1 MGYYKNAK
9 KLDDEQEFLK
19 SIIYNRYRQNSNYS
33 KIKNN
38 MEFIIFLSKLDK
50 EILNLLIKANY
61 VVEENKIECLLN
73 KEIKGLHN
81 FVENKIIICT
91 ENAKR
96 KTNYRNKK
104 NRPNKDNFKTE
115 LAIRKALRHEATH
128 AIQKC
133 NNNKI
138 VGDIKNLEG
147 KLHQSKRKSL
157 EFSTSNF
164 SGTYEKEVEAY
175 ILEDKP
181 KKVKN
186 MIKKYC
192 L

>member
-1 MGYYKNAK
+1 
-9 KLDDEQEFLK
+9 
-19 SIIYNRYRQNSNYS
+19 
-33 KIKNN
+33 

-50 EILNLLIKANY
+50 EILDLLIKANY
-61 VVEENKIECLLN
+61 IVEENKIECLLN

-81 FVENKIIICT
+81 FEKNKIIICT

-104 NRPNKDNFKTE
+104 KGPNKDNFKTE

-128 AIQKC
+128 AILKC
-133 NNNKI
+133 NGNKI
-138 VGDIKNLEG
+138 VGDIKNLED
-147 KLHQSKRKSL
+147 KLHKSKRKAL
-157 EFSTSNF
+157 DFSISNF
-164 SGTYEKEVEAY
+164 SGTYAKEVEAY

>member
-1 MGYYKNAK
+1 
-9 KLDDEQEFLK
+9 
-19 SIIYNRYRQNSNYS
+19 
-33 KIKNN
+33 

-50 EILNLLIKANY
+50 EILDLLIKANY
-61 VVEENKIECLLN
+61 IVEENKIECLIN

-81 FVENKIIICT
+81 FEEGKIIICT

-104 NRPNKDNFKTE
+104 QQPNKDNIKTE
-115 LAIRKALRHEATH
+115 RAIRRALRHEATH
-128 AIQKC
+128 AIQRC
-133 NNNKI
+133 NKNKI
-138 VGDIKNLEG
+138 IGDIKELES
-147 KLHQSKRKSL
+147 KLHQSKRKAL

-164 SGTYEKEVEAY
+164 AGTYAKEVEAY
-175 ILEDKP
+175 FLEDKP

>member
-1 MGYYKNAK
+1 
-9 KLDDEQEFLK
+9 
-19 SIIYNRYRQNSNYS
+19 
-33 KIKNN
+33 

-50 EILNLLIKANY
+50 EILELLIKANY
-61 VVEENKIECLLN
+61 IVEENKIECLVN

-81 FVENKIIICT
+81 FEENKIIICT

-96 KTNYRNKK
+96 KTNYRVTKQKRNE
-104 NRPNKDNFKTE
+104 NNFKTE

-133 NNNKI
+133 NNNKT
-138 VGDIKNLEG
+138 VGNIKNLEG
-147 KLHQSKRKSL
+147 KLHQSKKKAL

-164 SGTYEKEVEAY
+164 SGTYAKEVEAY
-175 ILEDKP
+175 VLEDKP
-181 KKVKN
+181 KKVKKLL
-186 MIKKYC
+186 KKYC

>member
-1 MGYYKNAK
+1 
-9 KLDDEQEFLK
+9 
-19 SIIYNRYRQNSNYS
+19 
-33 KIKNN
+33 
-38 MEFIIFLSKLDK
+38 MEFIIFLSRLDK
-50 EILNLLIKANY
+50 EILDLLIKSNY
-61 VVEENKIECLLN
+61 IVEENKIECLLN

-81 FVENKIIICT
+81 LEENKIIICT

-104 NRPNKDNFKTE
+104 QAPNKDNFKTE

-138 VGDIKNLEG
+138 VGDIQSLEA
-147 KLHQSKRKSL
+147 KVHQSKRKAL
-157 EFSTSNF
+157 EYSTLNF
-164 SGTYEKEVEAY
+164 SGTYAKEVEAY
-175 ILEDKP
+175 VLEDKP
-181 KKVKN
+181 KKVKK
-186 MIKKYC
+186 MIKQYC

>member
-1 MGYYKNAK
+1 M
-9 KLDDEQEFLK
+9 EFL
-19 SIIYNRYRQNSNYS
+19 
-33 KIKNN
+33 
-38 MEFIIFLSKLDK
+38 IFLSKLDK
-50 EILNLLIKANY
+50 EIHDLLIKANY
-61 VVEENKIECLLN
+61 IVEENKIECLLN

-81 FVENKIIICT
+81 LEEDKIIICT

-104 NRPNKDNFKTE
+104 QLTNKDNFKTE
-115 LAIRKALRHEATH
+115 RAIRKALRHEATH

-133 NNNKI
+133 NNNKTTE
-138 VGDIKNLEG
+138 DIKKLES
-147 KLHQSKRKSL
+147 KLHQSKRKAL

-164 SGTYEKEVEAY
+164 SGTYAKEVEAY

-181 KKVKN
+181 KKVKSL
-186 MIKKYC
+186 IKKYC

>member
-1 MGYYKNAK
+1 
-9 KLDDEQEFLK
+9 
-19 SIIYNRYRQNSNYS
+19 
-33 KIKNN
+33 
-38 MEFIIFLSKLDK
+38 MEFIIFLSKIDS

-61 VVEENKIECLLN
+61 IIEENKIECQLN

-81 FVENKIIICT
+81 FEENKIIICT

-96 KTNYRNKK
+96 KSNYINKK
-104 NRPNKDNFKTE
+104 KQPNKSNFKTE

-138 VGDIKNLEG
+138 VGDIKDLES
-147 KLHQSKRKSL
+147 KLHQSKRKAL

-164 SGTYEKEVEAY
+164 SGTYAKEVEAY

>member
-1 MGYYKNAK
+1 
-9 KLDDEQEFLK
+9 
-19 SIIYNRYRQNSNYS
+19 
-33 KIKNN
+33 
-38 MEFIIFLSKLDK
+38 MEFIIFLSKTDK
-50 EILNLLIKANY
+50 EILDLLIKANY
-61 VVEENKIECLLN
+61 EVEENKIECLLN

-81 FVENKIIICT
+81 SVEKKIIICT

-96 KTNYRNKK
+96 KTNYRNEKL
-104 NRPNKDNFKTE
+104 RPNKENFKTK

-138 VGDIKNLEG
+138 IGDIKNLEA
-147 KLHQSKRKSL
+147 KLHRSKRRSL

-164 SGTYEKEVEAY
+164 SGTYAKEVEAY

-186 MIKKYC
+186 MIRKYC

>member
-1 MGYYKNAK
+1 
-9 KLDDEQEFLK
+9 
-19 SIIYNRYRQNSNYS
+19 
-33 KIKNN
+33 

-50 EILNLLIKANY
+50 DILNLLIKANY
-61 VVEENKIECLLN
+61 IVEENKIECLTN
-73 KEIKGLHN
+73 KKIKGLHK
-81 FVENKIIICT
+81 FEENKIIICT

-96 KTNYRNKK
+96 KTNYK
-104 NRPNKDNFKTE
+104 NIKRQTNKDNFKTE

-133 NNNKI
+133 NNNKTI
-138 VGDIKNLEG
+138 EDEKILED
-147 KLHQSKRKSL
+147 KLHPIKRKAL
-157 EFSTSNF
+157 KFSTTNF
-164 SGTYEKEVEAY
+164 SGTYAKEVEAY

-181 KKVKN
+181 KKVRN

>member
-1 MGYYKNAK
+1 
-9 KLDDEQEFLK
+9 
-19 SIIYNRYRQNSNYS
+19 
-33 KIKNN
+33 

-50 EILNLLIKANY
+50 EILELLIKANY
-61 VVEENKIECLLN
+61 EVE
-73 KEIKGLHN
+73 
-81 FVENKIIICT
+81 ENKIIICT

-104 NRPNKDNFKTE
+104 LLSNKDNFKTK

-133 NNNKI
+133 NNNKT
-138 VGDIKNLEG
+138 VGDIKILEG
-147 KLHQSKRKSL
+147 KLHQSKRKPL

-164 SGTYEKEVEAY
+164 SGTYAKEVEAY

>member
-1 MGYYKNAK
+1 
-9 KLDDEQEFLK
+9 
-19 SIIYNRYRQNSNYS
+19 
-33 KIKNN
+33 

-50 EILNLLIKANY
+50 EILELLTKANY
-61 VVEENKIECLLN
+61 IVEENKVECLLN
-73 KEIKGLHN
+73 KKIKGLHN
-81 FVENKIIICT
+81 FEENKIIICT

-96 KTNYRNKK
+96 KTNYKTIKHQLRQ
-104 NRPNKDNFKTE
+104 DNFKTE
-115 LAIRKALRHEATH
+115 RAIRKALRHEATH

-133 NNNKI
+133 NNNKT
-138 VGDIKNLEG
+138 VGDIKNLEN
-147 KLHQSKRKSL
+147 KLHQSKRRAL

-164 SGTYEKEVEAY
+164 SGTYAKEVEAY

-181 KKVKN
+181 KKVKR

>member
-1 MGYYKNAK
+1 
-9 KLDDEQEFLK
+9 
-19 SIIYNRYRQNSNYS
+19 
-33 KIKNN
+33 
-38 MEFIIFLSKLDK
+38 MEFIIFLSKVDK

-61 VVEENKIECLLN
+61 KVEENKIECLIN

-81 FVENKIIICT
+81 FEENKIIICT

-96 KTNYRNKK
+96 KTNYRNIKRELNK
-104 NRPNKDNFKTE
+104 NNFKTE

-128 AIQKC
+128 AVQKC
-133 NNNKI
+133 NNNKT
-138 VGDIKNLEG
+138 VGDIKELEDR
-147 KLHQSKRKSL
+147 LHPTKKRAL

-164 SGTYEKEVEAY
+164 SGTYAKEVEAY
-175 ILEDKP
+175 VLEDKP

-186 MIKKYC
+186 LVKKYC

>member
-1 MGYYKNAK
+1 
-9 KLDDEQEFLK
+9 
-19 SIIYNRYRQNSNYS
+19 
-33 KIKNN
+33 

-50 EILNLLIKANY
+50 EILDLLIKAKY
-61 VVEENKIECLLN
+61 EVAENKNECLIN

-81 FVENKIIICT
+81 FIENKIIICT
-91 ENAKR
+91 ENAKK
-96 KTNYRNKK
+96 KTNYRNEKQ
-104 NRPNKDNFKTE
+104 RPNKDNFKTK

-133 NNNKI
+133 NNNKV
-138 VGDIKNLEG
+138 VGDIKNLED
-147 KLHQSKRKSL
+147 KLHKSKRKAL
-157 EFSTSNF
+157 DFSISNF
-164 SGTYEKEVEAY
+164 SGTYAKEVEAY

>member
-1 MGYYKNAK
+1 
-9 KLDDEQEFLK
+9 
-19 SIIYNRYRQNSNYS
+19 
-33 KIKNN
+33 

-50 EILNLLIKANY
+50 EILDLLIKANY
-61 VVEENKIECLLN
+61 EVEENKIECVSN
-73 KEIKGLHN
+73 KELMGGHIFK
-81 FVENKIIICT
+81 ENKIIICT

-104 NRPNKDNFKTE
+104 QRPNKDNVKTK

-133 NNNKI
+133 NNNKT
-138 VGDIKNLEG
+138 VGDIKNLEA
-147 KLHQSKRKSL
+147 KLHQSKRRSL
-157 EFSTSNF
+157 DFSTSNF
-164 SGTYEKEVEAY
+164 SGTYAKEVEAY

>member
-1 MGYYKNAK
+1 
-9 KLDDEQEFLK
+9 
-19 SIIYNRYRQNSNYS
+19 
-33 KIKNN
+33 
-38 MEFIIFLSKLDK
+38 MEFIIFLSKLDR
-50 EILNLLIKANY
+50 EILDLLIKANY

-81 FVENKIIICT
+81 FKENKIIICT

-104 NRPNKDNFKTE
+104 RIQNKDNFKTE
-115 LAIRKALRHEATH
+115 RAIRKALRHEATH

-138 VGDIKNLEG
+138 IGDKKKLES
-147 KLHQSKRKSL
+147 KLNPSKRKAL

-164 SGTYEKEVEAY
+164 SGNYAKEVEAY
-175 ILEDKP
+175 VLEDKA
-181 KKVKN
+181 KKVKKL
-186 MIKKYC
+186 IKKYC

>member
-1 MGYYKNAK
+1 
-9 KLDDEQEFLK
+9 
-19 SIIYNRYRQNSNYS
+19 
-33 KIKNN
+33 

-50 EILNLLIKANY
+50 EILDLLIKANY

-73 KEIKGLHN
+73 KNIKGLHN
-81 FVENKIIICT
+81 FEKNKIIICT
-91 ENAKR
+91 ENAKK
-96 KTNYRNKK
+96 KTNYRKMKK
-104 NRPNKDNFKTE
+104 QQNKDNFKTE
-115 LAIRKALRHEATH
+115 RAIRKALRHEATH

-133 NNNKI
+133 NNNKTI
-138 VGDIKNLEG
+138 GDIKKLES
-147 KLHQSKRKSL
+147 KLHQSKRKAL
-157 EFSTSNF
+157 EFSSSNF
-164 SGTYEKEVEAY
+164 SGTYAKEVEAY